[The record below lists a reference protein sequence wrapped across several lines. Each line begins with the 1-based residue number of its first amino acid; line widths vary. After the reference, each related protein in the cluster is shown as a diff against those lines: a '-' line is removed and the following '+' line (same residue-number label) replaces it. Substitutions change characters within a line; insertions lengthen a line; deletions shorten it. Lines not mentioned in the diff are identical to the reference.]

1 VKSATSTVFA
11 TEDSDEAVVAA
22 ARGGDQLA
30 MEYLLNRY
38 TNFVRI
44 RARNYFLLGGD
55 RDDIMQEGMIGLY
68 KAVRDFQSDKLVS
81 FRAFADLCITRQ
93 IITAIKTA
101 TRQKHIPLNH
111 SVSLDKPAFQDEEGG
126 RTLLDTL
133 QSNNSLDPEGVVVRR
148 FVSEEIRERMKLDL
162 SELERSVLTLYL
174 EGQSYR
180 EMSDVLK
187 RGAKSID
194 NALQRLKRKIQR
206 NLHEMDPTLFETRP

>member
-1 VKSATSTVFA
+1 MFRS
-11 TEDSDEAVVAA
+11 EDSDELVVAA

-30 MEYLLNRY
+30 MEFLLHRY
-38 TNFVRI
+38 TNFVRR
-44 RARNYFLLGGD
+44 RARNYFLIGGD

-68 KAVRDFQSDKLVS
+68 KAVRDFRSDKLVS

-111 SVSLDKPAFQDEEGG
+111 SVSLNKPAFQDENGS

-133 QSNNSLDPEGVVVRR
+133 QSNNSPDPEGVVMQRY
-148 FVSEEIRERMKLDL
+148 VSDEIRERMKLDL
-162 SELERSVLTLYL
+162 SELERRVLTLYL

-180 EMSDVLK
+180 EMSDVLN

-206 NLHEMDPTLFETRP
+206 NLAEMDPAMFEN

>member
-1 VKSATSTVFA
+1 MKSATSTVFA